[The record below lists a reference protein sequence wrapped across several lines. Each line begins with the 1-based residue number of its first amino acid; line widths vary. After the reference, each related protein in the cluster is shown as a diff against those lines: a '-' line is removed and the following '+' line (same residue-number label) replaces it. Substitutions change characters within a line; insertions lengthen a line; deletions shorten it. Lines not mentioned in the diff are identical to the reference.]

1 MIEGCDSN
9 GCEYM
14 TGGSVV
20 ILGDVGDNFAAGM
33 TGGMAFI
40 YDKSG
45 DFENKVNPESVVWQN
60 VETEYWINFLKNLIL
75 EHSEETHS
83 KVSKYIVDNFDE
95 ELKNF
100 IQVCPKEMLDKIEN
114 PISLKSKTKQV
125 S

>member
-1 MIEGCDSN
+1 M
-9 GCEYM
+9 
-14 TGGSVV
+14 
-20 ILGDVGDNFAAGM
+20 
-33 TGGMAFI
+33 
-40 YDKSG
+40 
-45 DFENKVNPESVVWQN
+45 WQN

-114 PISLKSKTKQV
+114 PISLKLRTKQV